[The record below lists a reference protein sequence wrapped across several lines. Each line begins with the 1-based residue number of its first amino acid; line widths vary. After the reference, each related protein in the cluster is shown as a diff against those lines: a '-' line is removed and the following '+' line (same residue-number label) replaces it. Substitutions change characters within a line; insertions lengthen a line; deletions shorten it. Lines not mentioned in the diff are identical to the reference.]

1 MKWSRSVFFFFPK
14 TEPGAMKSFFLSML
28 KQKKKP
34 TKMLLIYMYANGEV
48 FVVHCNLPKLQSW
61 INNEEWLEL
70 LGYKKKKEKK
80 KGSVSGDVVSKFLAR
95 KINCFAG
102 VMCHFYGF

>member
-1 MKWSRSVFFFFPK
+1 MKWSRSVFFFFFFPK

-28 KQKKKP
+28 KQKKKT

-48 FVVHCNLPKLQSW
+48 FEVHCNLPKLQSW

-70 LGYKKKKEKK
+70 LGYKKKKKK
-80 KGSVSGDVVSKFLAR
+80 KKVQFQGMWFQ
-95 KINCFAG
+95 NF
-102 VMCHFYGF
+102 